1 MRPYFAYGSNLD
13 IDQMASRCP
22 DSVIESAGEVH
33 GWKFMI
39 NSRGVATIVADSSS
53 VVHGL
58 VWSISET
65 DEDRLDVCERGAE
78 EFYSKSIIG
87 VQHGDTIQVEALV
100 YLAANTAP
108 GLPKHG
114 YLEQILAAAR
124 SHGLPV
130 EYLDELN
137 SWSKK
142 VD

>member
-13 IDQMASRCP
+13 IGQMAGRCP
-22 DSVIESAGEVH
+22 DSVLESTAKVL

-53 VVHGL
+53 IVHGL

-65 DEDRLDVCERGAE
+65 DEDRLDVCEGVVDDL
-78 EFYSKSIIG
+78 YSKSIIS
-87 VQHGDTIQVEALV
+87 VQHRDTTQVEALV
-100 YLAANTAP
+100 YLAADTAT
-108 GLPKHG
+108 GSPKHG
-114 YLEQILAAAR
+114 YVEQILAAAR
-124 SHGLPV
+124 SHGFPV

-137 SWSKK
+137 SWSQK